1 MVCTVLFCILLLSLP
16 YSSRAD
22 NGLGV
27 CLRQVFFG
35 QDVYNDPY
43 TPNERIVSKLYSG
56 SHRYN
61 AFYGRDTDGNG
72 LETLVPANDGFINLS
87 DFFNGGNSNE
97 NEATSSSSSTKPTPE
112 STSTPTP
119 TSLESTSSSEHES
132 SSSET
137 SSKEENGA
145 TGSPS
150 QEPSGK
156 AYTCKSEFIDFS
168 QSDAMSKFS
177 FVWCP
182 QNAIQTDNS
191 VKWVLT
197 QACGTTM
204 VYPWDFKQ
212 GRVEARI
219 RIGAGSGVVTALLL
233 LGPPPSDEIDFEWVG
248 KDTTSVQTMYYYQA
262 HRVVA
267 MPLVFTVDQANG
279 QDLSNTFQNYAI
291 ELHEDKVEWFFN
303 GKSIRV
309 LQKENKYFPSDATRA
324 RMGIWDGTQ
333 TSGWAGT
340 VDWSK
345 GQFTA
350 EMQWFNFT
358 PFC

>member
-1 MVCTVLFCILLLSLP
+1 MIHIAVYILLLCLP
-16 YSSRAD
+16 YGGRAD
-22 NGLGV
+22 SLGV
-27 CLRQVFFG
+27 CLREVFFG
-35 QDVYNDPY
+35 QDVYEPY
-43 TPNERIVSKLYSG
+43 TPNERILSKHSRPTL
-56 SHRYN
+56 RERN
-61 AFYGRDTDGNG
+61 TKDG
-72 LETLVPANDGFINLS
+72 LETLIDANDGFINLS
-87 DFFNGGNSNE
+87 DFFNGRQPSE
-97 NEATSSSSSTKPTPE
+97 PTTSASASPE
-112 STSTPTP
+112 STSTRHE
-119 TSLESTSSSEHES
+119 TSTEASTERETSTEASTEHETSSES
-132 SSSET
+132 SSNEA
-137 SSKEENGA
+137 GA
-145 TGSPS
+145 TGTPS
-150 QEPSGK
+150 QEPDGK
-156 AYTCKSEFIDFS
+156 SYTCKSEFVDFS
-168 QSDAMSKFS
+168 RPDAMSKFS

-182 QNAIQTDNS
+182 QNAIQTENS

-197 QACGTTM
+197 QSCGTTM

-212 GRVEARI
+212 GRIEARV

-262 HRVVA
+262 HRLVPV
-267 MPLVFTVDQANG
+267 PLVFTVDQADK
-279 QDLSNTFQNYAI
+279 QDLSTTFQNYAI

-309 LQKENKYFPSDATRA
+309 LQKENKYFPADATRA
-324 RMGIWDGTQ
+324 RMGIWDGSQ

-340 VDWSK
+340 VDWSQ

>member
-1 MVCTVLFCILLLSLP
+1 MP
-16 YSSRAD
+16 YRGIAD
-22 NGLGV
+22 SLGV
-27 CLRQVFFG
+27 CLREVFFG
-35 QDVYNDPY
+35 QDVYEPY
-43 TPNERIVSKLYSG
+43 TPSERILSKHG
-56 SHRYN
+56 SRRPTLRERST
-61 AFYGRDTDGNG
+61 GDG
-72 LETLVPANDGFINLS
+72 LETLIAANGGFINLS
-87 DFFNGGNSNE
+87 DFFNGKQPA
-97 NEATSSSSSTKPTPE
+97 EAETSSAKPTE
-112 STSTPTP
+112 TALPT
-119 TSLESTSSSEHES
+119 TESTSSEHETSSGASSEHGTS
-132 SSSET
+132 SGASSEHGTSSET
-137 SSKEENGA
+137 SPEHETSSEASSEDQTGT

-150 QEPSGK
+150 QEPDGK
-156 AYTCKSEFIDFS
+156 SYTCKSEFIDFS
-168 QSDAMSKFS
+168 QRDAMSKFS

-182 QNAIQTDNS
+182 QNAIQTENS

-197 QACGTTM
+197 QSCGTTM
-204 VYPWDFKQ
+204 VYPWDFRQ
-212 GRVEARI
+212 GRIEARI

-267 MPLVFTVDQANG
+267 MPLVFTVDQPNE
-279 QDLSNTFQNYAI
+279 QDLSTTFQNYAI

-309 LQKENKYFPSDATRA
+309 LQKENKYFPADATRA
-324 RMGIWDGTQ
+324 RMGIWDGSQ

-340 VDWSK
+340 VDWSQ